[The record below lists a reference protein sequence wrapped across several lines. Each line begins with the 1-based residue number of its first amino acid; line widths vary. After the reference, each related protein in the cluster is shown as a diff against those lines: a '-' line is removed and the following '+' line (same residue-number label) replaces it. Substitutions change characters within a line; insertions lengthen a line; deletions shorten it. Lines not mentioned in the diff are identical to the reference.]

1 MNGGNAQWA
10 EPQWDELR
18 RLLEEAEAEA
28 LWDPEEIHAAL
39 EEANNKGIS
48 PKVVLACWE
57 SCRSQAADFHTEL
70 KALVAG
76 RKRRIF
82 AVDDEESFSELL
94 KMNLEKTGLYEV
106 EVESDPRGALA
117 HAKKFKPDVIIL
129 DVVMPFIHGPELA
142 RQFRADADLSQI
154 PIIMLTSLMEG
165 SESGG
170 VTRDGLLYLAKPI
183 RIKNLVHCIEEHVR
197 RGAGNVVSSG
207 RFDSGT

>member
-1 MNGGNAQWA
+1 MKVTD
-10 EPQWDELR
+10 PQWDELR
-18 RLLEEAEAEA
+18 KMLKEAEDDA

-48 PKVVLACWE
+48 AKVVLACWD

-82 AVDDEESFSELL
+82 AVDDEEDFSELL
-94 KMNLEKTGLYEV
+94 KMNLEKAGLYEV
-106 EVESDPRGALA
+106 EIESDPAAALD
-117 HAKKFKPDVIIL
+117 HAKEFRPDLIIL
-129 DVVMPFIHGPELA
+129 DVVMPEIHGPELA
-142 RQFRADADLSQI
+142 KQLRADAELVNV

-197 RGAGNVVSSG
+197 KGAGTVVSRG

>member
-1 MNGGNAQWA
+1 M
-10 EPQWDELR
+10 EPGDSQWDELR
-18 RLLEEAEAEA
+18 QLLKEAEDDA

-39 EEANNKGIS
+39 EEANTKGLS
-48 PKVVLACWE
+48 AKMVLACWE

-94 KMNLEKTGLYEV
+94 KMNLEKTGRYEV
-106 EVESDPRGALA
+106 GVESNPVAA
-117 HAKKFKPDVIIL
+117 QEHAKKFKPDLIIL
-129 DVVMPFIHGPELA
+129 DVVMPDIHGPELA
-142 RQFRADADLSQI
+142 KRLRADEELTHV

-165 SESGG
+165 SETGG

-197 RGAGNVVSSG
+197 EGAGNVVSSG

>member
-1 MNGGNAQWA
+1 MTHTQ
-10 EPQWDELR
+10 PQWEELR
-18 RLLEEAEAEA
+18 RLLTEAENEA

-48 PKVVLACWE
+48 AKVVLACWA
-57 SCRSQAADFHTEL
+57 SCRSQASDFQTEL
-70 KALVAG
+70 KALVTG

-94 KMNLEKTGLYEV
+94 KMNLERAGAYEV
-106 EVESDPRGALA
+106 EVEADPTKALA
-117 HAKKFKPDVIIL
+117 HAKAFKPDVMIL
-129 DVVMPFIHGPELA
+129 DVVMPGIHGPELA
-142 RQFRADADLSQI
+142 KQMRADPEVVNV

-170 VTRDGLLYLAKPI
+170 VTRGGLLYLAKPVRI
-183 RIKNLVHCIEEHVR
+183 RNLVHCIEEHVR
-197 RGAGNVVSSG
+197 KGAGEVASTG

>member
-1 MNGGNAQWA
+1 MMKA
-10 EPQWDELR
+10 EMDSQWDELR
-18 RLLEEAEAEA
+18 DLLREAENESM
-28 LWDPEEIHAAL
+28 WDPEEIHAAL

-48 PKVVLACWE
+48 PKMVLACWE
-57 SCRSQAADFHTEL
+57 SCRSQEADFHTEL
-70 KALVAG
+70 KDLVAG

-94 KMNLEKTGLYEV
+94 KMNLEKVGLYEV
-106 EVESDPRGALA
+106 EVESDPTAALE
-117 HAKKFKPDVIIL
+117 HAKRFKPDVIIL
-129 DVVMPFIHGPELA
+129 DVVMPAIHGPELA
-142 RQFRADADLSQI
+142 SQLRADDDLVHV

-197 RGAGNVVSSG
+197 RGAGTVVSRG
-207 RFDSGT
+207 RFDAGT

>member
-1 MNGGNAQWA
+1 MSTTGTQW
-10 EPQWDELR
+10 EELR
-18 RLLEEAEAEA
+18 QLLEEAEEDA

-39 EEANNKGIS
+39 EEANSKGIS

-57 SCRSQAADFHTEL
+57 SCRSQAEDFHTEL

-76 RKRRIF
+76 RKRRVF

-94 KMNLEKTGLYEV
+94 KLNLEKAGLYEV
-106 EVESDPRGALA
+106 EVESDPTVALE
-117 HAKKFKPDVIIL
+117 HAKAFNPDVIIL
-129 DVVMPFIHGPELA
+129 DVVMPSIHGPELA
-142 RQFRADADLSQI
+142 KHLRAAPELTHV

-170 VTRDGLLYLAKPI
+170 VTRDGLLYLAKPV

-197 RGAGNVVSSG
+197 EGAGKMISRG